1 MATTNQD
8 CLTEQHRS
16 TALGITGLVDGS
28 GSRAELTAGV
38 HLLRR
43 HIYVEEA
50 FLFPVIEQDAGRW
63 MALARMRY
71 EHGDMWPHIE
81 SAVGL
86 LTAKAPLEDLLPACE
101 ALVRLLHAHDPKEE
115 EAIYTAADR
124 YEAGDGRPSFMELF
138 ATNDIPANWKCRYAP
153 G

>member
-1 MATTNQD
+1 MPMTHQD
-8 CLTEQHRS
+8 LLTDQHRRME
-16 TALGITGLVDGS
+16 LGIAGLVDGS
-28 GSRAELTAGV
+28 GSRAELTDGV
-38 HLLRR
+38 YLLRR

-50 FLFPVIEQDAGRW
+50 FLFPVIEQDAGRL

-81 SAVGL
+81 SAIDL
-86 LTAKAPLEDLLPACE
+86 LAAKADLDDLLPASE
-101 ALVRLLHAHDPKEE
+101 AMLRLLRAHDPKEE

-124 YEAGDGRPSFMELF
+124 YHAGDGHPPLADLF
-138 ATNDIPANWKCRYAP
+138 ATNEIPAGWKCRYAP